1 MEMSREKDMF
11 TFSRYEKEFLRMRRN
26 YTAPWEC
33 LGTCTENSME
43 KEYVSPLLTR
53 PAARS
58 RGGRTGTSGDYEEDT
73 GMLKLESSDQN
84 VEDIITQIQSRG
96 QQGGM

>member
-1 MEMSREKDMF
+1 
-11 TFSRYEKEFLRMRRN
+11 
-26 YTAPWEC
+26 
-33 LGTCTENSME
+33 ME

-53 PAARS
+53 PARS
-58 RGGRTGTSGDYEEDT
+58 RDGRTGTSGEYEEDT

-96 QQGGM
+96 QQGGV